1 MSKQEEKQ
9 KAIKLRKKGYSYSE
23 ILKQISVAKSTLSL
37 WLQSV
42 GLSKKQKQRL
52 TKKKLES
59 ALRGAK
65 KKREQKLALID
76 KLHRKAEKDIKKITK
91 KELWLMGVM
100 LYWAEGSKERRFATN
115 IQFSNSDPVM
125 IKLFL
130 KWLMDVC
137 EIDLNRINFSVYLHE
152 NHKHRLNKVVNYW
165 IKQTGFSKKYLTGV
179 YFKKGNPKTK
189 RTNIGENYYG
199 VVRIRVR
206 RSSDL
211 NRKIIGWIHGI
222 INYYRVV

>member
-1 MSKQEEKQ
+1 MSKFEEKQ
-9 KAIKLRKKGYSYSE
+9 RAIKLREKGYSYSE
-23 ILKQISVAKSTLSL
+23 VLKQIPVAKSTLSL
-37 WLQSV
+37 WLRSV
-42 GLSKKQKQRL
+42 GLSIKQKQRL

-65 KKREQKLALID
+65 KKREQKIVLIN
-76 KLHRKAEKDIKKITK
+76 KIHQEAEKDIKKITRR
-91 KELWLMGVM
+91 ELWLMGIM
-100 LYWAEGSKERRFATN
+100 LYWAEGSKEKRFATN
-115 IQFSNSDPVM
+115 IQFSNSDSVM

-130 KWLMDVC
+130 RWLLDIC
-137 EIDLNRINFSVYLHE
+137 KIDYNRIGFSIYIHE
-152 NHKHRLNKVVNYW
+152 NHKYRLKKIVDYW
-165 IKQTGFSKKYLTGV
+165 IKQIGFSKKYLTGV

-222 INYYRVV
+222 MKYYRVV